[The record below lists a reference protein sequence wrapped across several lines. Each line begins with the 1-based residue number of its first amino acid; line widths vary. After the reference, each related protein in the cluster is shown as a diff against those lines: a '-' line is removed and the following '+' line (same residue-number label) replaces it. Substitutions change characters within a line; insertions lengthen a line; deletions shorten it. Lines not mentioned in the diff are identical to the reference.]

1 MKEISY
7 VLQKT
12 EKNYILFRKELDI
25 ENKSFD
31 LIKEDE
37 ADTLNEL
44 RDKYP
49 NVNDFLLS

>member
-12 EKNYILFRKELDI
+12 EKNYILFRKELDT
-25 ENKSFD
+25 ENHSFD

-37 ADTLNEL
+37 ANTSKEL
-44 RDKYP
+44 TDKYP
-49 NVNDFLLS
+49 NINIFYLT